1 MADAHGHGPSHD
13 DDHGHA
19 KGHGNHAH
27 AHPEPAE
34 DALVTP
40 GWMPL
45 AGVGLLLAAALGVY
59 LFLSPGV
66 LATPSDAGAGDAE
79 VAAEPAAEPAP
90 H

>member
-19 KGHGNHAH
+19 KGHASH

-34 DALVTP
+34 DALITP

-45 AGVGLLLAAALGVY
+45 AGLGLLLAAALGVY

-79 VAAEPAAEPAP
+79 VAAEPAAEPTG

>member
-19 KGHGNHAH
+19 KGHGHQAH
-27 AHPEPAE
+27 AHPEPPE

-45 AGVGLLLAAALGVY
+45 AGLGLLLAAALGVY

-66 LATPSDAGAGDAE
+66 LATHANTGTGDAE
-79 VAAEPAAEPAP
+79 VAADAAAP
-90 H
+90 

>member
-1 MADAHGHGPSHD
+1 MAAAHGHDPHHD

-19 KGHGNHAH
+19 KGHAH

-40 GWMPL
+40 GWMPFV
-45 AGVGLLLAAALGVY
+45 GFGLLVAAALGIY

-66 LATPSDAGAGDAE
+66 LATPTSTGDGGAETADAS
-79 VAAEPAAEPAP
+79 AAPA

>member
-13 DDHGHA
+13 DHGHA
-19 KGHGNHAH
+19 KGHGSHAH
-27 AHPEPAE
+27 VHPEPAE

-45 AGVGLLLAAALGVY
+45 AGLGLLLAGALGVY

-66 LATPSDAGAGDAE
+66 LATPTATAGDAE
-79 VAAEPAAEPAP
+79 VAADAATP
-90 H
+90 

>member
-1 MADAHGHGPSHD
+1 MADAHGHGPSP

-19 KGHGNHAH
+19 KGHGPHAH

-34 DALVTP
+34 DALITP

-45 AGVGLLLAAALGVY
+45 TGLALLLAGALGVY

-66 LATPSDAGAGDAE
+66 LATPTTAGDAAVDGA
-79 VAAEPAAEPAP
+79 VAADAAAR
-90 H
+90 

>member
-27 AHPEPAE
+27 PEPAE

-45 AGVGLLLAAALGVY
+45 AGLGLLLAAALGVY

-66 LATPSDAGAGDAE
+66 LATPTDAGAGDAE
-79 VAAEPAAEPAP
+79 VAAEPAAEPAA

>member
-19 KGHGNHAH
+19 KGHGHTAH

-34 DALVTP
+34 DALITP

-45 AGVGLLLAAALGVY
+45 VGLGLLVAGALGVY
-59 LFLSPGV
+59 QFLSPGV
-66 LATPSDAGAGDAE
+66 LATSSHTNTGDAE
-79 VAAEPAAEPAP
+79 VAADAAAP
-90 H
+90 